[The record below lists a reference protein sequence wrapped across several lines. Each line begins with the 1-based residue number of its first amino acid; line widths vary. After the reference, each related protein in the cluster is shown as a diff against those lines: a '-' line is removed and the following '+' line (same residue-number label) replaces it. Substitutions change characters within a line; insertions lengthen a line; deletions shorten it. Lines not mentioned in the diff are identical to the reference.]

1 MPRPIRIGLLTDH
14 PMFAEG
20 VTRAL
25 EASTNLTVVARGR
38 TAADAFHIAK
48 DATLD
53 ILLLEIEVPGV
64 GIDGVR
70 QMCHAKCHAKVIVL
84 TALDDE
90 GLVVGAL
97 RAGAQGYLLK
107 DVTGADLRRAIES
120 VHRGEPHV
128 TLALASRTLRS
139 MVEKRANLFT
149 SHDLVGLTARE
160 HQVLAYLSQGLTNQ
174 EIGLKLGINV
184 KTVKHYTV
192 TLFAKMGV
200 RNRVEAAAAMR
211 IGDLS
216 DVHVDG
222 RVAQ

>member
-1 MPRPIRIGLLTDH
+1 
-14 PMFAEG
+14 MFDEG

-107 DVTGADLRRAIES
+107 DVTGVRLNPFTE
-120 VHRGEPHV
+120 
-128 TLALASRTLRS
+128 ASP
-139 MVEKRANLFT
+139 T
-149 SHDLVGLTARE
+149 SHWHWPRARC
-160 HQVLAYLSQGLTNQ
+160 
-174 EIGLKLGINV
+174 
-184 KTVKHYTV
+184 
-192 TLFAKMGV
+192 GV
-200 RNRVEAAAAMR
+200 W
-211 IGDLS
+211 
-216 DVHVDG
+216 
-222 RVAQ
+222 